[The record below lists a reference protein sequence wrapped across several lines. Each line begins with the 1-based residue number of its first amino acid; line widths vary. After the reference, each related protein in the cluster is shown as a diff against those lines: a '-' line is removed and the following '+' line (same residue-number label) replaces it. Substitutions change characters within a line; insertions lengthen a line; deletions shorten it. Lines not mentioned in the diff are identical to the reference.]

1 MLRSVLAIIMLF
13 LIVPGCGGKK
23 AVVMEPEINMYDL
36 IGHWRGSLP
45 AYYVN
50 NGATAPSYSLQNL
63 DCTLILNQDN
73 YWFQLGSYSDSLDFS
88 FVSKGYWLLFEGT
101 PQELYFQVR
110 EEWSNQM
117 FKGLDSLNMPVVLD
131 TISARKGD
139 GSEPVG
145 EWSCLFDLG
154 ENEIRIYDFIG
165 YESLG
170 EEIFLSS
177 D

>member
-1 MLRSVLAIIMLF
+1 MLRTMLAIIMLF
-13 LIVPGCGGKK
+13 LIVPGCDD
-23 AVVMEPEINMYDL
+23 AETIVIEPEISMYDL
-36 IGHWRGSLP
+36 IGNWTGTLP

-50 NGATAPSYSLQNL
+50 NGISAPSYYLQNL
-63 DCTLILNQDN
+63 DCTLILNEDS
-73 YWFQLGSYSDSLDFS
+73 YWFQLGSYSDSLDVS
-88 FVSKGYWLLFEGT
+88 FVSKGYWLLFGGE

-117 FKGLDSLNMPVVLD
+117 FKELDSLNMSVVLD
-131 TISARKGD
+131 TISTHKGD
-139 GSEPVG
+139 GSEAVG

-165 YESLG
+165 YENLG

-177 D
+177 Y